1 MTDILFS
8 KGDFFTLSAN
18 QLEKAKFEASAIP
31 EKRLKETSD
40 DELVEVLIAS
50 NSLVPPEVKWEEAT
64 VNRTETQVDLMYVP
78 NTMAYYNRMS
88 AMAPGETVTVTV
100 PFKGDSRLF
109 MIRPTTFTLN
119 PPRAQVNRQTLAF
132 DYSGTQVNIEQSK
145 QEYEG
150 TKKEITQHLTTL
162 GTDCQRHNQQIAPA
176 VRPIIQEKRNR
187 MEKGEAGLSGFGLPI
202 K

>member
-1 MTDILFS
+1 MTDFLFS

-18 QLEKAKFEASAIP
+18 QLEKAKFEARAIP
-31 EKRLKETSD
+31 EKRLKEASD
-40 DELVEVLIAS
+40 DELVEGLVAS
-50 NSLVPPEVKWEEAT
+50 NSLVPPEVKWEDAT

-78 NTMAYYNRMS
+78 NTMAYYDRRS
-88 AMAPGETVTVTV
+88 VMAPGEMVTVTV
-100 PFKGDSRLF
+100 PFQGDSRLF

-119 PPRAQVNRQTLAF
+119 PPRAQVNRQTLTF

-145 QEYEG
+145 QEYER
-150 TKKEITQHLTTL
+150 TKKEIIQHFTTL
-162 GTDCQRHNQQIAPA
+162 GADCQRYNEQIAP
-176 VRPIIQEKRNR
+176 VVKPIVQEKRNR